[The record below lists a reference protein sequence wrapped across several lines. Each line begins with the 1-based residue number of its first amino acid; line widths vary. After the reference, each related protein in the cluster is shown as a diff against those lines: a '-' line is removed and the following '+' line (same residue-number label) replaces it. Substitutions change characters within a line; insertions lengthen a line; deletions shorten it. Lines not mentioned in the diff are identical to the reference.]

1 MNFRLAVVGH
11 SSSVEEL
18 TRIAEATFDNVEITG
33 IPFSSDEMITE
44 TVNSLRPLLP
54 RLDGVLYTRKDP
66 YKLIVSRHNHAG
78 VLARFVDIDASSFV
92 HSLFIAANSFR
103 ADIRRVSVD
112 ALDYSTIMRT
122 YESLGIPSE
131 SVRPVIVNVDTNAE
145 HFVEAAAQAHRESY
159 QSGLCGVCL
168 TNIRNVW
175 DSLAAEGIPCV
186 LMTPSRENYLNEIRR
201 LMLQHTEE
209 QAKGSAAVIRIRA
222 ELSSNYYLHQKTMV
236 QNVLDLGRLAEY
248 VVLFA
253 QRVSGMFARIGEQD
267 FAIACGR
274 EEIVYVTERFTR
286 LELLEQIYSNTP
298 YRLAVGIGTGV
309 NLQTASANAEL
320 GTQRA
325 WVEGCNRAYL
335 VHAEN
340 NEVGPIQPNELLHT
354 TQPLFDQHLTKA
366 ARDCA
371 LSINTIFR
379 IDTFV
384 RRKNNGTFI
393 IAELARELHVSFRTG
408 ARIVE
413 KLEKNGYIVEIGR
426 SVINGRGRPTRV
438 FRLLW

>member
-1 MNFRLAVVGH
+1 
-11 SSSVEEL
+11 
-18 TRIAEATFDNVEITG
+18 
-33 IPFSSDEMITE
+33 
-44 TVNSLRPLLP
+44 
-54 RLDGVLYTRKDP
+54 
-66 YKLIVSRHNHAG
+66 
-78 VLARFVDIDASSFV
+78 
-92 HSLFIAANSFR
+92 
-103 ADIRRVSVD
+103 
-112 ALDYSTIMRT
+112 
-122 YESLGIPSE
+122 
-131 SVRPVIVNVDTNAE
+131 
-145 HFVEAAAQAHRESY
+145 
-159 QSGLCGVCL
+159 
-168 TNIRNVW
+168 
-175 DSLAAEGIPCV
+175 
-186 LMTPSRENYLNEIRR
+186 MTPSRENYLNEIRR

-340 NEVGPIQPNELLHT
+340 NVVGPIQPNELLHT

-379 IDTFV
+379 IETFV
-384 RRKNNGTFI
+384 RLKNRVPFI